1 MVVEVSSRVDTI
13 TFDCH
18 QPGELARFWCTALGY
33 RVAEVTEGWGVET
46 VDPSGSGLPLL
57 FLIVPEDK
65 VVKNRVHLDIRPP
78 DSMQSE
84 ADRLV
89 SEGASVQRHDDE
101 WIVMQD
107 PEGNEF
113 CVLQGPGDGWS
124 PSPESPDA

>member
-1 MVVEVSSRVDTI
+1 VARLPSTVDTI

-18 QPGELARFWCTALGY
+18 DPAELARFWCSAVGY
-33 RVAEVTEGWGVET
+33 RVAEVHEGWGVET
-46 VDPSGSGLPLL
+46 ADPSGSGLPLL

-65 VVKNRVHLDIRPP
+65 VVKNRVHLDIWPP
-78 DSMQSE
+78 RSMQAE

-89 SEGASVQRHDDE
+89 LEGASVQRHDDG

-124 PSPESPDA
+124 PNPESPDA